1 MEKGFYGI
9 NYFLI
14 FTTRGQ
20 LYRINF
26 CIFLVKTF
34 EKKRKL
40 RKINEFNM
48 LTCGSPFFFLSI
60 LNGKS
65 HLLGGDKDNPKR
77 FNHCE

>member
-14 FTTRGQ
+14 FSTRGQ
-20 LYRINF
+20 LYRIYF

-40 RKINEFNM
+40 RKINEFNID
-48 LTCGSPFFFLSI
+48 LWVTLFFLSI

-77 FNHCE
+77 YNHCE